1 MGDNLNLAI
10 ALLANLHRIAEIS
23 NAVVD
28 FDLVVQK
35 LFKGGDIED
44 LVRCRLGCV
53 DDVLY
58 CFFKNKHAQLGQPKE
73 KETFFFLEGGGCLL
87 LLACCLCLL
96 GLGGE
101 GRWILAF
108 CSCETKAPPLGRNYS
123 KGQELNVGDN
133 RDCNKCWGG
142 GRWGG
147 GEGCLGIGPTDI
159 PSW

>member
-58 CFFKNKHAQLGQPKE
+58 CFFKNTHAQLGQLKE
-73 KETFFFLEGGGCLL
+73 KET
-87 LLACCLCLL
+87 
-96 GLGGE
+96 
-101 GRWILAF
+101 
-108 CSCETKAPPLGRNYS
+108 
-123 KGQELNVGDN
+123 
-133 RDCNKCWGG
+133 
-142 GRWGG
+142 
-147 GEGCLGIGPTDI
+147 
-159 PSW
+159 

>member
-58 CFFKNKHAQLGQPKE
+58 CFLKNTHAQLGQLKE
-73 KETFFFLEGGGCLL
+73 KETWGFFLGRA
-87 LLACCLCLL
+87 ACCFLL
-96 GLGGE
+96 V
-101 GRWILAF
+101 A
-108 CSCETKAPPLGRNYS
+108 C
-123 KGQELNVGDN
+123 V
-133 RDCNKCWGG
+133 
-142 GRWGG
+142 
-147 GEGCLGIGPTDI
+147 CLGDLGEEITPRDR
-159 PSW
+159 SSCRRQ

>member
-35 LFKGGDIED
+35 LFKSGDIED

-58 CFFKNKHAQLGQPKE
+58 FFFKTKHAQLGQPIE
-73 KETFFFLEGGGCLL
+73 KETFF
-87 LLACCLCLL
+87 
-96 GLGGE
+96 
-101 GRWILAF
+101 
-108 CSCETKAPPLGRNYS
+108 
-123 KGQELNVGDN
+123 
-133 RDCNKCWGG
+133 
-142 GRWGG
+142 
-147 GEGCLGIGPTDI
+147 
-159 PSW
+159 